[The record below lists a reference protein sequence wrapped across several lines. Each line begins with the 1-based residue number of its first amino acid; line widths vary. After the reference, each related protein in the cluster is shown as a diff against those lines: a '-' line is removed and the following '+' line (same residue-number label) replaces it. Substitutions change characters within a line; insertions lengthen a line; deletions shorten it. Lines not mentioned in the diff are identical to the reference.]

1 MVATPPDPHAH
12 KFFVGVCGAFFMYL
26 VVWAVNVP
34 DPVGDVQKFFQSPAE
49 RQRDVPFPA
58 PPDLALLRNAVN
70 GPDQPAFDRAMGLLN
85 TDPRRAG
92 ANFWP
97 LLARYPILRP
107 SLAYRYLG
115 KADEA
120 FRKSQLW
127 RSREFCLMALAADP
141 HEFRAHKLLYLT
153 AGRLGRKLEMTRHMR
168 ETVSTKGSW
177 RPPPPGP
184 DWAVLGAFLMV
195 LGVVV
200 SALHAYRGR
209 LGLDDLIREKLG
221 LPLHPAGADTGD
233 GMPTGLDGPTT
244 IQNLDELRAVRKE
257 KKKSITAILSAE
269 AFLKDIQDKF
279 DQKEYESGVDL
290 CVKACELNDANHK
303 KVASICLAEGIR
315 LFEVGD
321 YQNAKEL
328 LEVSLHFEPHVLEAH
343 TCLGNCYIKLGDFD
357 AARQQYERVIEVDPK
372 NGAAYYTL
380 GVCYQKVGDLDRAK
394 RSFEVGVKLDDSH
407 ANCHFYLAKLHEA
420 SKDYSSAI
428 RHWTRF
434 VELKPDSPHAAA
446 AQERLSKLASLAGAT
461 NAGQP
466 GA

>member
-1 MVATPPDPHAH
+1 MAATPPDPHAH
-12 KFFVGVCGAFFMYL
+12 KFFVGVCAAFFVYL
-26 VVWAVNVP
+26 VGWAVNVS
-34 DPVGDVQKFFQSPAE
+34 DPVGDVARFFESPAE
-49 RQRDVPFPA
+49 RQKDVPFPS
-58 PPDLALLRNAVN
+58 PPDLAILRNAVN
-70 GPDQPAFDRAMGLLN
+70 GPDQPAFDRAMGLLV
-85 TDPRRAG
+85 TDARRAG

-107 SLAYRYLG
+107 ALAYRYLG
-115 KADEA
+115 LADEA

-141 HEFRAHKLLYLT
+141 NEFRAHKLLYLT
-153 AGRLGRKLEMTRHMR
+153 AGRLGRNVEMARHMK

-177 RPPPPGP
+177 RPPPPDP
-184 DWAVLGAFLMV
+184 DWAVLGAFLMF

-200 SALHAYRGR
+200 SALHAYRTR
-209 LGLDDLIREKLG
+209 LGLDSLLRDKLG
-221 LPLHPAGADTGD
+221 LPPAPLAGAEDGGHTG
-233 GMPTGLDGPTT
+233 MDGPTT
-244 IQNLDELRAVRKE
+244 IQNLDELRAARKE

-303 KVASICLAEGIR
+303 KVAGICLAEGIR

-328 LEVSLHFEPHVLEAH
+328 LEVSLHFEPHILEAH
-343 TCLGNCYIKLGDFD
+343 TCLGNCFIKLGDFD
-357 AARQQYERVIEVDPK
+357 AARAQYEKVIEVDPK

-394 RSFEVGVKLDDSH
+394 RSFEVGVKLDDTH

-428 RHWTRF
+428 THWARF

-446 AQERLSKLASLAGAT
+446 AQERLAKLASLAGA
-461 NAGQP
+461 AP

>member
-1 MVATPPDPHAH
+1 M
-12 KFFVGVCGAFFMYL
+12 FVGVCAAFFFYL

-34 DPVGDVQKFFQSPAE
+34 DPVGNVQEFFMSPAE
-49 RQRDVPFPA
+49 RQKDVPFPA
-58 PPDLALLRNAVN
+58 PPDLAILRGAVN
-70 GPDQPAFDRAMGLLN
+70 APDQPAFDRALGLIG
-85 TDPRRAG
+85 TDPRRSG
-92 ANFWP
+92 AAFWP

-107 SLAYRYLG
+107 SLAYRFLG

-120 FRKSQLW
+120 FRKGLLW

-153 AGRLGRKLEMTRHMR
+153 CGRLGRKIEMTRHMKQ
-168 ETVSTKGSW
+168 TVSTRGNWS
-177 RPPPPGP
+177 PPAPGA
-184 DWAVLGAFLMV
+184 DWAVVGAFLMGFAV
-195 LGVVV
+195 IF
-200 SALHAYRGR
+200 SALHAYRTR
-209 LGLDDLIREKLG
+209 IGLDGLLRGSLG
-221 LPLHPAGADTGD
+221 LPPAPDLGG
-233 GMPTGLDGPTT
+233 GVEMPTGIDGPTT
-244 IQNLDELRAVRKE
+244 IQNLDELRAARKE

-269 AFLKDIQDKF
+269 AFLKEIQDKF

-290 CVKACELNDANHK
+290 C
-303 KVASICLAEGIR
+303 

-343 TCLGNCYIKLGDFD
+343 TCLGNCFIKLGDFD
-357 AARQQYERVIEVDPK
+357 AARQQYEKVIEVDPK

-380 GVCYQKVGDLDRAK
+380 GVCYQKVGDLPRAM

-420 SKDYSSAI
+420 AKDYASAI
-428 RHWTRF
+428 QHWTRF

-446 AQERLSKLASLAGAT
+446 AQDRLAKLASLAGA
-461 NAGQP
+461 QP